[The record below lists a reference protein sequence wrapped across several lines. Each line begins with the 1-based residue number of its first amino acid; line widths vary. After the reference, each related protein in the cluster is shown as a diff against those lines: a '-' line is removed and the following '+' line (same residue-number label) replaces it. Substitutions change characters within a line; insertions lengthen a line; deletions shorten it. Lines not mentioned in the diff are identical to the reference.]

1 MEKFKPNVWQRHD
14 WGVFS
19 SLWKYTAVFFY
30 CFFVLSVDCNNF
42 FLKYIMWVP
51 PEHKIL
57 QVRLAIW
64 AFSAIAATKEFYEFV
79 ANPYCKR
86 VGPFIW
92 LTSFTLMI
100 EFSIVVKFGSTMFTA
115 PFPWYVQAMWSVL
128 GVFIVIGGIIAYSN
142 GNKNGTKFKSEEFNL
157 IDPKV
162 DVEPFEN
169 KKNK

>member
-1 MEKFKPNVWQRHD
+1 MLGIILGAYTCNYLYVGRLNWIYTKQGAMDQQPCQNKVNVFLEKFKPNVWTRHN
-14 WGVFS
+14 WGIFQ
-19 SLWKYTAVFFY
+19 SLWRYTAVLFY

-42 FLKYIMWVP
+42 FLKFIMWVP

-64 AFSAIAATKEFYEFV
+64 AFSAIAATKEYYEFI

-100 EFSIVVKFGSTMFTA
+100 EFSIVVKFGITMFTE
-115 PFPWYVQAMWSVL
+115 PFPWYV
-128 GVFIVIGGIIAYSN
+128 
-142 GNKNGTKFKSEEFNL
+142 
-157 IDPKV
+157 
-162 DVEPFEN
+162 
-169 KKNK
+169 